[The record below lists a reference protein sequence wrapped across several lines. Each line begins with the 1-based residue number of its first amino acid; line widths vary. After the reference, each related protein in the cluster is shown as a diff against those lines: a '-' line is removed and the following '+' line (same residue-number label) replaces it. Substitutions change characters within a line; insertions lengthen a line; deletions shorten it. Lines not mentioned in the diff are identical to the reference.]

1 MRLTAMRVALA
12 AMLALAAS
20 VHGADVILNEY
31 NAVSGTNF
39 LNGGDAAADK
49 DGGRASDSY
58 FGRVEGN
65 GGDWFEL
72 VVITDHLDM
81 RQWHL
86 DIYNNGSLDETLDL
100 TDDPLWSDLRSG
112 TIITI
117 SEDVPSDTSYDPAA
131 GDWWINVQAH
141 DDINEAFSIIQCPL
155 AADLTGDCIVN
166 FFDLALM
173 ASSWLQ

>member
-1 MRLTAMRVALA
+1 M
-12 AMLALAAS
+12 
-20 VHGADVILNEY
+20 
-31 NAVSGTNF
+31 SGTNF